1 MAGIERVTIV
11 GMGAMGIL
19 YGNFFGERLGWDKVT
34 FLGDA
39 ERVKRFKEKQITCNG
54 KVCPFRMEDAS
65 LPGEPAELL
74 IFAVKATGLEEA
86 IRQVRGRVN
95 HDTAILSVLN
105 GISSETIIEEQ
116 LGAGVVIHCVA
127 KGMDAVKLGDAL
139 IYSHLGTLCL
149 GIPKGDARREEKL
162 AALKR
167 VVDLFWRNGLPHE
180 IDPDI
185 LHAMYCK
192 WMMNVGINQTIMVEE
207 GTYRTV
213 QQQGPA
219 REMMKAA
226 MAEVMAVAQAEG
238 VDVTQEDLDEYV
250 ALADTL
256 NPSGM
261 PSMRQDGLAGRP
273 TEVELFAGTVIRKA
287 KRLGIEVPVNEE
299 LYRRIK
305 GMERK
310 KAGSRD

>member
-1 MAGIERVTIV
+1 MKEIKRVSIV
-11 GMGAMGIL
+11 GMGAMGIM
-19 YGNFFGERLGWDKVT
+19 YGEFFGERLGWDKVT
-34 FLGDA
+34 FLGDE
-39 ERVKRFKEKQITCNG
+39 ERVRRFAGRRITCNG

-65 LPGEPAELL
+65 LPGEPAGLL

-86 IRQVRGRVN
+86 VRQVKGRVDE
-95 HDTAILSVLN
+95 DTVILSVLN
-105 GISSETIIEEQ
+105 GISSEEIIEAQ
-116 LGAGVVIHCVA
+116 LGAGTVIHCVA

-139 IYSHLGTLCL
+139 TYTHLGTLCL
-149 GIPKGDARREEKL
+149 GIPKGDGRREEKL

-180 IDPDI
+180 FEPDI
-185 LHAMYCK
+185 LHTLYCK

-213 QQQGPA
+213 QQPGPA

-256 NPSGM
+256 NPDGM

-287 KRLGIEVPVNEE
+287 KRLGVEVPVNEE

-310 KAGSRD
+310 RAE